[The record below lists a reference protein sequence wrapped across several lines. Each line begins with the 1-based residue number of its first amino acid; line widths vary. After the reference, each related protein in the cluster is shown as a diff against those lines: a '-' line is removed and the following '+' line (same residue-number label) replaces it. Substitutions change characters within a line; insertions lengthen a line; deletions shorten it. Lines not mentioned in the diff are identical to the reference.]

1 MSKFDPRAA
10 ERIASAILAN
20 QNPPE
25 IQIEDINEAKITEFF
40 EALYREGIQVSS
52 LQESQ
57 LRVHCERLG
66 LSDSQIASAIED
78 WMSWGVTDDVSDQE
92 GS

>member
-10 ERIASAILAN
+10 ERIASGILAR

-25 IQIEDINEAKITEFF
+25 VQVEDINESKVTEFF

-57 LRVHCERLG
+57 LRGHCERLG
-66 LSDSQIASAIED
+66 LSDSQITNAIEE
-78 WMSWGVTDDVSDQE
+78 WMSWGVTDDVSNE
-92 GS
+92 